1 MKTLISPSILS
12 ADFADIANVCK
23 QLQNAQADWIHFDVM
38 DGIFVPNLTFGM
50 KFVKDCRKHST
61 LVFDVHL
68 MIDRPERY
76 VTQFVQAGADMV
88 TFHVEATN
96 DVAGTI
102 KLIKDAGAKVGI
114 SICPDTPVDAIAP
127 YLNDVDMA
135 LVMTVHPGFGG
146 QKLMPECLEKARTI
160 RNYAEQHGL
169 SIDVEADGG
178 IGASNVADVLA
189 AGVNVVV
196 AGSAVFGAPDPEAA
210 IKSMRAMEK

>member
-1 MKTLISPSILS
+1 MEIPMKTLISPSILS

-23 QLQNAQADWIHFDVM
+23 QLQTAQADWIHFDVM

-127 YLNDVDMA
+127 YLNDIDMA

-146 QKLMPECLEKARTI
+146 QKLIVAATQKIAQI
-160 RNYAEQHGL
+160 KSYAPNVLVQ
-169 SIDVEADGG
+169 VDGG
-178 IGASNVADVLA
+178 VTTENVGDLLALGADVI
-189 AGVNVVV
+189 V
-196 AGSAVFGAPDPEAA
+196 AGSSVFNAPDMAQA
-210 IKSMRAMEK
+210 IKSLRG

>member
-23 QLQNAQADWIHFDVM
+23 QLQAAQADWIHFDVM
-38 DGIFVPNLTFGM
+38 DGIFVPNITFGM

-76 VTQFVQAGADMV
+76 VTQFVQAGADLV

-96 DVAGTI
+96 DVLGTI
-102 KLIKDAGAKVGI
+102 KLIKDAGAKVGL
-114 SICPDTPVDAIAP
+114 SLNPETPVEAVYP
-127 YLNDVDMA
+127 YLNDIDMA

-146 QKLMPECLEKARTI
+146 QKLI
-160 RNYAEQHGL
+160 
-169 SIDVEADGG
+169 VEATEKIAQIKAKAPNVLVQVDGG
-178 IGASNVADVLA
+178 VTTANVGDLLNKGADVI
-189 AGVNVVV
+189 V
-196 AGSAVFGAPDPEAA
+196 AGSSVFNAPDMAQA
-210 IKSMRAMEK
+210 IKSLRG

>member
-23 QLQNAQADWIHFDVM
+23 QLQAAQADWIHFDVM
-38 DGIFVPNLTFGM
+38 DGIFVPNITFGM

-76 VTQFVQAGADMV
+76 VTQFVQAGADLV

-96 DVAGTI
+96 DVLGTI
-102 KLIKDAGAKVGI
+102 KLIKDAGAKVGL
-114 SICPDTPVDAIAP
+114 SLNPETPVEAVYP

-146 QKLMPECLEKARTI
+146 QKLI
-160 RNYAEQHGL
+160 
-169 SIDVEADGG
+169 VEATEKIAQIKAKAPNVLVQVDGG
-178 IGASNVADVLA
+178 VTTANVGDLLAKGADVI
-189 AGVNVVV
+189 V
-196 AGSAVFGAPDPEAA
+196 AGSSVFNAPDMAQA
-210 IKSMRAMEK
+210 IKSLRGQFTN

>member
-146 QKLMPECLEKARTI
+146 QKLIAAATQKIAEIKAVAP
-160 RNYAEQHGL
+160 NVLVQ
-169 SIDVEADGG
+169 VDGG
-178 IGASNVADVLA
+178 VTTANVGDLISLGADVI
-189 AGVNVVV
+189 V
-196 AGSAVFGAPDPEAA
+196 AGSSVFNAPDMAQA
-210 IKSMRAMEK
+210 IKCLRG

>member
-23 QLQNAQADWIHFDVM
+23 QLQAAQADWIHFDVM

-88 TFHVEATN
+88 TFHVEATQ

-146 QKLMPECLEKARTI
+146 QKLIVECTQKIAQIKALAP
-160 RNYAEQHGL
+160 NVLVQ
-169 SIDVEADGG
+169 VDGG
-178 IGASNVADVLA
+178 VTGDNVGNLLALGADVI
-189 AGVNVVV
+189 V
-196 AGSAVFGAPDPEAA
+196 AGSSVFNAPDMAQA
-210 IKSMRAMEK
+210 IKCLRG

>member
-23 QLQNAQADWIHFDVM
+23 QLQQAQADWIHFDVM

-61 LVFDVHL
+61 LTFDVHL

-88 TFHVEATN
+88 TFHVEATQ

-114 SICPDTPVDAIAP
+114 SVCPETPVDAILP
-127 YLNDVDMA
+127 YLTDVDMA

-146 QKLMPECLEKARTI
+146 QKLI
-160 RNYAEQHGL
+160 
-169 SIDVEADGG
+169 VEATEKIAQIKSYAPNVLVQVDGG
-178 IGASNVADVLA
+178 VTTSNVGDLLNKGADVI
-189 AGVNVVV
+189 V
-196 AGSAVFGAPDPEAA
+196 AGSSVFNAPNMAEA
-210 IKSMRAMEK
+210 IKLLRG

>member
-1 MKTLISPSILS
+1 
-12 ADFADIANVCK
+12 
-23 QLQNAQADWIHFDVM
+23 M

-76 VTQFVQAGADMV
+76 VTQFVQAGADIV
-88 TFHVEATN
+88 TFHVEATS

-102 KLIKDAGAKVGI
+102 KLVKDAGAKVGI
-114 SICPDTPVDAIAP
+114 SICPDTPVDVIAP

-146 QKLMPECLEKARTI
+146 QKLIADATQKIAQIKAYSP
-160 RNYAEQHGL
+160 NLLVQ
-169 SIDVEADGG
+169 VDGG
-178 IGASNVADVLA
+178 VTTQNVGSLLSLGADVI
-189 AGVNVVV
+189 V
-196 AGSAVFGAPDPEAA
+196 AGSSVFNAPDMAQA
-210 IKSMRAMEK
+210 IKDLRG

>member
-12 ADFADIANVCK
+12 ADFSDIANVCK
-23 QLQNAQADWIHFDVM
+23 QLQQANADWIHFDVM

-76 VTQFVQAGADMV
+76 VTQFVQAGADIV
-88 TFHVEATN
+88 TFHVEATS

-102 KLIKDAGAKVGI
+102 KLVKDAGAKVGI
-114 SICPDTPVDAIAP
+114 SICPDTPVDVIAP

-146 QKLMPECLEKARTI
+146 QKLIADATKKIAQIKSYSPNLLV
-160 RNYAEQHGL
+160 Q
-169 SIDVEADGG
+169 VDGG
-178 IGASNVADVLA
+178 VTTQNVGSLLSLGADVI
-189 AGVNVVV
+189 V
-196 AGSAVFGAPDPEAA
+196 AGSSVFNAPDMAQA
-210 IKSMRAMEK
+210 IKDLRG

>member
-12 ADFADIANVCK
+12 ADFSDIANVCK
-23 QLQNAQADWIHFDVM
+23 QLQQANADWIHFDVM

-76 VTQFVQAGADMV
+76 VTQFVQAGADIV
-88 TFHVEATN
+88 TFHVEATS

-102 KLIKDAGAKVGI
+102 KLVKDAGAKVGI
-114 SICPDTPVDAIAP
+114 SICPDTPVDVIAP

-146 QKLMPECLEKARTI
+146 QKLIADATQKIAQIKAYSP
-160 RNYAEQHGL
+160 NLLVQ
-169 SIDVEADGG
+169 VDGG
-178 IGASNVADVLA
+178 VTTQNVGSLLSLGADVI
-189 AGVNVVV
+189 V
-196 AGSAVFGAPDPEAA
+196 AGSSVFNAPDMAQA
-210 IKSMRAMEK
+210 IKDLRG